1 MLKKMIS
8 EMLEYLGFVR
18 QSQYSGVIYE
28 NEKLNR
34 QLQRVKL
41 KNRDLDALNRVISEE
56 LKILT
61 DENKSLWDMLDET
74 KGSSTFGKE
83 HMQSAM
89 EDLREMLTDEMLKD
103 FKPVGEA

>member
-1 MLKKMIS
+1 MFKKVIS
-8 EMLEYLGFVR
+8 EMLEYLGYVR
-18 QSQYSGVIYE
+18 HSQYSVQVDA
-28 NEKLNR
+28 NEKLTR
-34 QLQRVKL
+34 ELKQIEL

-74 KGSSTFGKE
+74 K
-83 HMQSAM
+83 
-89 EDLREMLTDEMLKD
+89 MLTDEMLKD